1 MISILSLASTYCYLK
16 ISESSEFPWKKVKV
30 GRKQVNF
37 KCTFFQI
44 GTVAFKVSMQ
54 YCTASREFILWAD
67 ETAIITLAS
76 PMGTTLQKHCY
87 LWSTIH
93 QTQFLNYSVTLKLS
107 NEVHLWLVHWTP
119 GQPGW
124 SLPWTTQMLITRC
137 VGQPAKPIC
146 LQYFFYNYDWRKLN
160 APKPNMKTPKN
171 QQVDIRGN
179 MFPQTRQWC
188 HP

>member
-16 ISESSEFPWKKVKV
+16 ISESSEFPRKKVKV

-107 NEVHLWLVHWTP
+107 NEVHLWLVNWTP

-124 SLPWTTQMLITRC
+124 SLPWTTQMSITGC
-137 VGQPAKPIC
+137 IGQPAKPLYC
-146 LQYFFYNYDWRKLN
+146 LFNT
-160 APKPNMKTPKN
+160 NMLT
-171 QQVDIRGN
+171 I
-179 MFPQTRQWC
+179 FLL
-188 HP
+188 

>member
-30 GRKQVNF
+30 ERKKVNF
-37 KCTFFQI
+37 KCTFFHI

-87 LWSTIH
+87 LWSTIN
-93 QTQFLNYSVTLKLS
+93 QTQFLNYSVTSEQRGALMVSALDS
-107 NEVHLWLVHWTP
+107 WSTRLISTLDHTNVDNWVHW
-119 GQPGW
+119 
-124 SLPWTTQMLITRC
+124 
-137 VGQPAKPIC
+137 PASQAIV
-146 LQYFFYNYDWRKLN
+146 LF
-160 APKPNMKTPKN
+160 
-171 QQVDIRGN
+171 V
-179 MFPQTRQWC
+179 
-188 HP
+188 

>member
-1 MISILSLASTYCYLK
+1 MISILSLASAYCYLK

-30 GRKQVNF
+30 GRKKVNF

-87 LWSTIH
+87 LWSTVH
-93 QTQFLNYSVTLKLS
+93 QTVSELHSDIKIEQWGALMVDALDSWSTRLVSTLDHT
-107 NEVHLWLVHWTP
+107 NGNNWVRW
-119 GQPGW
+119 
-124 SLPWTTQMLITRC
+124 
-137 VGQPAKPIC
+137 PASQAIV
-146 LQYFFYNYDWRKLN
+146 LF
-160 APKPNMKTPKN
+160 
-171 QQVDIRGN
+171 V
-179 MFPQTRQWC
+179 
-188 HP
+188 